1 VAATA
6 TKASNHG
13 NKDESSDS
21 KSDVF
26 SGAKWFDVLENHAM
40 SGTAHIILIA
50 CMKKTVNRL
59 VVTGALCL
67 LASCVSAPPSAPGIG
82 QPVSWAELPGWR
94 DDALAQAWPAL
105 QNSCQKLPAR
115 DARWSEL
122 CADAALFPAPD
133 DDTARAF
140 FETRF
145 AAHAVSGNNGNA
157 DGLITGYYEPL
168 LHGSRVKTRR
178 FRYPLYGR
186 PDDLVVVDL
195 GELYPELQGKRYR
208 GRLNSNRVVPYYSRS
223 EISNGKRPPDA
234 TVLAWV
240 DDPVALFFLEI
251 QGSGRIRLPD
261 GKLLHVGY
269 ADQNGHPYVAIGR
282 TLVDSGVMKLE
293 EATMPA
299 IRAWLKANPD
309 QASVVL
315 NSNPSYV
322 FFTLR
327 EPGSS
332 GPVGA
337 LNVPLQ
343 PERSI
348 AVDPNFIPLGSPV
361 WFDTS
366 LPGNSDARP
375 YRRLVFAQDTGGAI
389 RGPVRAD
396 LFLGFG
402 ENAERIAGAM
412 RQRGK
417 LYVLLPADRKPN

>member
-1 VAATA
+1 
-6 TKASNHG
+6 
-13 NKDESSDS
+13 
-21 KSDVF
+21 
-26 SGAKWFDVLENHAM
+26 M
-40 SGTAHIILIA
+40 
-50 CMKKTVNRL
+50 
-59 VVTGALCL
+59 
-67 LASCVSAPPSAPGIG
+67 
-82 QPVSWAELPGWR
+82 
-94 DDALAQAWPAL
+94 
-105 QNSCQKLPAR
+105 PAR
-115 DARWSEL
+115 DARWSDL
-122 CADAALFPAPD
+122 CTDATLFPAPD

-145 AAHAVSGNNGNA
+145 VAHEVSGNNGAA
-157 DGLITGYYEPL
+157 DGLVTGYYEPL
-168 LHGSRVKTRR
+168 LPGSLVRTDR

-195 GELYPELQGKRYR
+195 GGLYPELQGKRYR
-208 GRLNSNRVVPYYSRS
+208 GRLNSNRVVPYYSRA

-234 TVLAWV
+234 AVLAWV

-261 GKLLHVGY
+261 GKMLPVGY

-299 IRAWLKANPD
+299 IRAWLNANPD
-309 QASVVL
+309 KAQTVI

-322 FFTLR
+322 FFMLR
-327 EPGSS
+327 EPGVS

-348 AVDPNFIPLGSPV
+348 AVDPGFIPLGSPV

-366 LPGNSDARP
+366 LPGNDDARP

-402 ENAERIAGAM
+402 ETAERMAGAM

-417 LYVLLPADRKPN
+417 LYVLLPAVRSLN

>member
-1 VAATA
+1 MHLILAFRVKETI
-6 TKASNHG
+6 
-13 NKDESSDS
+13 S
-21 KSDVF
+21 K
-26 SGAKWFDVLENHAM
+26 
-40 SGTAHIILIA
+40 
-50 CMKKTVNRL
+50 L
-59 VVTGALCL
+59 VVAGALCL
-67 LASCVSAPPSAPGIG
+67 LVSCVSAPRAPGIG
-82 QPVSWAELPGWR
+82 QPVPWTELPGWQ
-94 DDALAQAWPAL
+94 DDRLAQAWPAL

-115 DARWSEL
+115 DARWSDL

-145 AAHAVSGNNGNA
+145 VAYEMSANNGAA

-168 LHGSRVKTRR
+168 LHGSLAKTKR
-178 FRYPLYGR
+178 FRYPVYGR

-195 GELYPELQGKRYR
+195 GGLYPELQGKRYR
-208 GRLNSNRVVPYYSRS
+208 GRLNSNRVVPYYSRA
-223 EISNGKRPPDA
+223 EISNGKRPPDDA
-234 TVLAWV
+234 VLAWV

-261 GKLLHVGY
+261 GKMLPVGY
-269 ADQNGHPYVAIGR
+269 ADQNGHPYIAIGR
-282 TLVDSGVMKLE
+282 TLVESGVMKLE
-293 EATMPA
+293 EATMPG
-299 IRAWLKANPD
+299 IRAWLKANPGKA
-309 QASVVL
+309 QAVL

-322 FFTLR
+322 FFNLR
-327 EPGSS
+327 EPDSS

-337 LNVPLQ
+337 LNVPLL

-348 AVDPNFIPLGSPV
+348 AVDPVFIPLGSPV

-366 LPGNSDARP
+366 LPDNNSARP

-402 ENAERIAGAM
+402 ETAERIAGAM

-417 LYVLLPADRKPN
+417 LYVLLPADRELN

>member
-1 VAATA
+1 MFETI
-6 TKASNHG
+6 H
-13 NKDESSDS
+13 
-21 KSDVF
+21 
-26 SGAKWFDVLENHAM
+26 
-40 SGTAHIILIA
+40 LIPVSRV
-50 CMKKTVNRL
+50 KKTINKLLL
-59 VVTGALCL
+59 VGLTCL
-67 LASCVSAPPSAPGIG
+67 LASCVSAPPRTPGIG
-82 QPVSWAELPGWR
+82 QPVSWAQLPGWQ
-94 DDALAQAWPAL
+94 DDRLAQAWPAL
-105 QNSCQKLPAR
+105 QSSCQKLPAR
-115 DARWSEL
+115 DVRWSEL
-122 CADAALFPAPD
+122 CADAALFTAPD

-145 AAHAVSGNNGNA
+145 VAHEVSGNNGNA

-168 LHGSRVKTRR
+168 LNGSLMKTKR
-178 FRYPLYGR
+178 FRYPVYGR

-195 GELYPELQGKRYR
+195 GGLYPELQGKRYR
-208 GRLNSNRVVPYYSRS
+208 GRLHSNRVVPYYSRA
-223 EISNGKRPPDA
+223 EISNGRRPPDEV
-234 TVLAWV
+234 VLAWV

-261 GKLLHVGY
+261 GKMLHVGY

-282 TLVDSGVMKLE
+282 TLVDSGAMKLE

-299 IRAWLKANPD
+299 IRAWLKANPEKA
-309 QASVVL
+309 QAVL

-327 EPGSS
+327 EPDSS

-337 LNVPLQ
+337 LNVPLL

-348 AVDPNFIPLGSPV
+348 AVDPDFIPLGSPV

-366 LPGNSDARP
+366 LPGNDSERP

-417 LYVLLPADRKPN
+417 LYVLLPASRTLN

>member
-1 VAATA
+1 MCE
-6 TKASNHG
+6 ASH
-13 NKDESSDS
+13 
-21 KSDVF
+21 
-26 SGAKWFDVLENHAM
+26 
-40 SGTAHIILIA
+40 HILTSRT
-50 CMKKTVNRL
+50 KKTA
-59 VVTGALCL
+59 GALVLAGLACL
-67 LASCVSAPPSAPGIG
+67 LASCLSTPSRIPGVG
-82 QPVSWAELPGWR
+82 QPVSWTELPGWL
-94 DDALAQAWPAL
+94 DDSLAQAWPAL
-105 QNSCQKLPAR
+105 LSSCQKMPAR
-115 DARWSEL
+115 DARWSDL
-122 CADAALFPAPD
+122 CADAALFPDPD

-145 AAHAVSGNNGNA
+145 SAHEVAGNNGVP

-168 LHGSRVKTRR
+168 LQGNLVRTDR

-195 GELYPELQGKRYR
+195 GGLYPELQGKRYR
-208 GRLNSNRVVPYYSRS
+208 GRLNSNRVVPYYSRA
-223 EISNGKRPPDA
+223 EIGNGKRPPDA
-234 TVLAWV
+234 AVLAWI

-261 GKLLHVGY
+261 GKMLRVGY

-282 TLVDSGVMKLE
+282 TLVESGALKLE

-299 IRAWLKANPD
+299 IRAWLSANPD
-309 QASVVL
+309 KAQAVL

-322 FFTLR
+322 FFAVR
-327 EPGSS
+327 EPDSP

-337 LNVPLQ
+337 LNVPLL

-348 AVDPNFIPLGSPV
+348 AVDPGFIPLGSPV

-366 LPGNSDARP
+366 LVASAGPCARDTCASCPSPDCGLIP

-389 RGPVRAD
+389 RGPARAD

-402 ENAERIAGAM
+402 ENAERVAGAL
-412 RQRGK
+412 RSRGK
-417 LYVLLPADRKPN
+417 LYVLLPASRTLN

>member
-1 VAATA
+1 
-6 TKASNHG
+6 
-13 NKDESSDS
+13 
-21 KSDVF
+21 
-26 SGAKWFDVLENHAM
+26 M
-40 SGTAHIILIA
+40 
-50 CMKKTVNRL
+50 
-59 VVTGALCL
+59 
-67 LASCVSAPPSAPGIG
+67 
-82 QPVSWAELPGWR
+82 PGWR
-94 DDALAQAWPAL
+94 DDSLAQSWPAL
-105 QNSCQKLPAR
+105 LNSCQKMPAR
-115 DARWSEL
+115 DARWNEL

-145 AAHAVSGNNGNA
+145 VAHEVSGNNGA
-157 DGLITGYYEPL
+157 AEGLITGYYEPL
-168 LHGSRVKTRR
+168 LHGSLVKTER
-178 FRYPLYGR
+178 FRYPIYGR

-195 GELYPELQGKRYR
+195 GGLYPELLGKRYR
-208 GRLNSNRVVPYYSRS
+208 GRLNSNRVVPYYSRA
-223 EISNGKRPPDA
+223 EMSNGKRPPDDA
-234 TVLAWV
+234 VLAWV

-261 GKLLHVGY
+261 GKMLHVGY

-282 TLVDSGVMKLE
+282 TLVESGAMKLE
-293 EATMPA
+293 EATMPG
-299 IRAWLKANPD
+299 IRAWLNANLDKA
-309 QASVVL
+309 QAVL

-322 FFTLR
+322 FFTVR
-327 EPGSS
+327 EPDSS

-337 LNVPLQ
+337 LNVPLL

-366 LPGNSDARP
+366 VPGNGETHP

-402 ENAERIAGAM
+402 ENAERVAGAM
-412 RQRGK
+412 RSRGK
-417 LYVLLPADRKPN
+417 LYVLLPRLRNN

>member
-1 VAATA
+1 MKIIHKLGLFAAA
-6 TKASNHG
+6 
-13 NKDESSDS
+13 
-21 KSDVF
+21 
-26 SGAKWFDVLENHAM
+26 
-40 SGTAHIILIA
+40 
-50 CMKKTVNRL
+50 
-59 VVTGALCL
+59 CL
-67 LASCVSAPPSAPGIG
+67 LASCVSAPPRAPGIG
-82 QPVSWAELPGWR
+82 QPVAWTQLPGWQ
-94 DDALAQAWPAL
+94 DDRLAQAWPAL
-105 QNSCQKLPAR
+105 QSSCQKLPAR

-122 CADAALFPAPD
+122 CADAALLSAPD

-145 AAHAVSGNNGNA
+145 VAHEVSGNNDTA
-157 DGLITGYYEPL
+157 EGLITGYYEPL
-168 LHGSRVKTRR
+168 LDGSLVKTKR
-178 FRYPLYGR
+178 FRYPVYGR

-195 GELYPELQGKRYR
+195 GALYPELQGKRYR
-208 GRLNSNRVVPYYSRS
+208 GRLNSNRVVPYYSRA
-223 EISNGKRPPDA
+223 EMSNGKRPPDSA
-234 TVLAWV
+234 VLAWV

-261 GKLLHVGY
+261 GKMLHVGY

-282 TLVDSGVMKLE
+282 TLVDSGAMKLE

-299 IRAWLKANPD
+299 IRDWLKANPEKA
-309 QASVVL
+309 QAVL

-322 FFTLR
+322 FFILR
-327 EPGSS
+327 EPDNP

-366 LPGNSDARP
+366 LPDASERP

-417 LYVLLPADRKPN
+417 LYVLLPASRTLN

>member
-1 VAATA
+1 MFETI
-6 TKASNHG
+6 H
-13 NKDESSDS
+13 
-21 KSDVF
+21 
-26 SGAKWFDVLENHAM
+26 
-40 SGTAHIILIA
+40 LIPVSRV
-50 CMKKTVNRL
+50 KKTINKLIL
-59 VVTGALCL
+59 VGLTCL
-67 LASCVSAPPSAPGIG
+67 LASCVSAPPMPGIG
-82 QPVSWAELPGWR
+82 QPVPWTQLPGWQ
-94 DDALAQAWPAL
+94 DDRLAQAWPAL
-105 QNSCQKLPAR
+105 QSSCQKMPAR

-133 DDTARAF
+133 DATARAF

-145 AAHAVSGNNGNA
+145 VAHEVSGNNDTA
-157 DGLITGYYEPL
+157 EGLITGYYEPL

-178 FRYPLYGR
+178 FRYPVYGR

-195 GELYPELQGKRYR
+195 GGLYPELQGKRYR
-208 GRLNSNRVVPYYSRS
+208 GRLSSNRVVPYYSRA
-223 EISNGKRPPDA
+223 EISQGKRPPDEN
-234 TVLAWV
+234 VLAWV

-261 GKLLHVGY
+261 GKTLRVGY

-282 TLVDSGVMKLE
+282 TLVESGVMKLE
-293 EATMPA
+293 DATMPA
-299 IRAWLKANPD
+299 IRDWLRANPD
-309 QASVVL
+309 KAQAVL

-327 EPGSS
+327 EPDSS
-332 GPVGA
+332 GPIGA

-348 AVDPNFIPLGSPV
+348 AVDPQFIPLGSPV

-366 LPGNSDARP
+366 LPGNSDVRL

-402 ENAERIAGAM
+402 ENAERIAGEM

-417 LYVLLPADRKPN
+417 LYVLLPADRKLN

>member
-1 VAATA
+1 MF
-6 TKASNHG
+6 
-13 NKDESSDS
+13 D
-21 KSDVF
+21 
-26 SGAKWFDVLENHAM
+26 AKYL
-40 SGTAHIILIA
+40 ILTS
-50 CMKKTVNRL
+50 CVKKTINKL
-59 VVTGALCL
+59 VLVGLSCL
-67 LASCVSAPPSAPGIG
+67 LASCVSAPPRAPGIG
-82 QPVSWAELPGWR
+82 QPVPWTQLPGWQ
-94 DDALAQAWPAL
+94 DDRLAQAWPAL
-105 QNSCQKLPAR
+105 QSSCQKMPAR
-115 DARWSEL
+115 DARWSGL

-145 AAHAVSGNNGNA
+145 VAHEVSGNDVA
-157 DGLITGYYEPL
+157 EGLITGYYEPL
-168 LHGSRVKTRR
+168 LHGSRVKTKR
-178 FRYPLYGR
+178 FRYPVYGR

-195 GELYPELQGKRYR
+195 GALYPELQGKRYR
-208 GRLNSNRVVPYYSRS
+208 GRLNSNRVVPYYSRA
-223 EISNGKRPPDA
+223 EMSNGKRPPDSA
-234 TVLAWV
+234 VLAWV

-261 GKLLHVGY
+261 GKMLHVGY

-282 TLVDSGVMKLE
+282 TLVDSGAMKLE

-299 IRAWLKANPD
+299 IRAWLQANPEKA
-309 QASVVL
+309 QAVL

-327 EPGSS
+327 EPDNS

-366 LPGNSDARP
+366 LPDDASARP

-417 LYVLLPADRKPN
+417 LYVLLPAERGVN

>member
-1 VAATA
+1 
-6 TKASNHG
+6 
-13 NKDESSDS
+13 
-21 KSDVF
+21 
-26 SGAKWFDVLENHAM
+26 
-40 SGTAHIILIA
+40 
-50 CMKKTVNRL
+50 MKKTVNKL
-59 VVTGALCL
+59 VVAGALCL
-67 LASCVSAPPSAPGIG
+67 LASCVSAPSRAPGIG
-82 QPVSWAELPGWR
+82 QPISWTELPGWR
-94 DDALAQAWPAL
+94 DDSLAQSWPAL
-105 QNSCQKLPAR
+105 LNSCQKMPAR

-122 CADAALFPAPD
+122 CADATLFPGPD

-145 AAHAVSGNNGNA
+145 VAHEVSGNNGA
-157 DGLITGYYEPL
+157 AEGLITGYYEPL
-168 LHGSRVKTRR
+168 LHGSLVRTGR

-195 GELYPELQGKRYR
+195 GGLYPELQGKRYR
-208 GRLNSNRVVPYYSRS
+208 GRLNGNRVVPYYSRA
-223 EISNGKRPPDA
+223 EISHGRRPPDNSI
-234 TVLAWV
+234 LAWV
-240 DDPVALFFLEI
+240 DDSVALFFLEI
-251 QGSGRIRLPD
+251 QGSGRIQLPD
-261 GKLLHVGY
+261 GKTQHVGY

-282 TLVDSGVMKLE
+282 TLADSGAMKLE

-309 QASVVL
+309 QAQAVL

-322 FFTLR
+322 FFMLR
-327 EPGSS
+327 ESGAS
-332 GPVGA
+332 GPFGA
-337 LNVPLQ
+337 LNVPLL

-348 AVDPNFIPLGSPV
+348 AVDPAFIPLGSPV

-366 LPGNSDARP
+366 LPGNGEARP

-402 ENAERIAGAM
+402 ERAERVAGTM

-417 LYVLLPADRKPN
+417 LYVLLPVSRTLN